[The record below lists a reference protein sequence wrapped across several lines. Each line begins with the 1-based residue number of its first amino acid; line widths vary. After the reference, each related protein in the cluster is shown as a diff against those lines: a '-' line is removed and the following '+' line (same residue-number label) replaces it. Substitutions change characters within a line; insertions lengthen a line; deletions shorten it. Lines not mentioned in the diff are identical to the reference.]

1 MSVIRLLLQ
10 NTLPAT
16 ADGLILHRK
25 CACNDAL
32 KGASAATTIYR
43 KIYMN
48 IKDIGMLTP
57 VRKHWRQILIILA
70 IYTTWSVAV
79 FLFLIGL
86 QGPETTI
93 RQFGGSQAVYFNFG
107 HSIIKG
113 TIVYYILI
121 YHLALPVVQTRKWKK
136 ALVQCLLFLVL
147 LTVYEYFWNFK
158 TGNPN
163 IGEGAH
169 ISVRTFLITAVILDV
184 IMVMMSVYFA
194 TLITSNE
201 MHRRKEELEKQKLQA
216 ELSAIRYQI
225 NPHFL
230 FNSLSFIYTKALKTS
245 PEAAHAVH
253 LLSEIMSYALDDWGE
268 LGTVPLTLEV
278 DHMKKVIE
286 MNQIRFNHMLHIRYQ
301 EHVEEG
307 DVHVPTLAL
316 VTLVENAFK
325 HGDLNDE
332 QHQVCIELNV
342 TKSRICFRVSNK
354 KKKGPKEPSKGIG
367 LSNVQQRLQLMYGAK
382 QSFVIKEDENFYS
395 NEIIINL

>member
-1 MSVIRLLLQ
+1 MS
-10 NTLPAT
+10 
-16 ADGLILHRK
+16 
-25 CACNDAL
+25 
-32 KGASAATTIYR
+32 
-43 KIYMN
+43 
-48 IKDIGMLTP
+48 IKDLNIVAP
-57 VRKHWRQILIILA
+57 VRKHWRQILIILV
-70 IYTTWSVAV
+70 IYTTWCVAV

-93 RQFGGSQAVYFNFG
+93 KQFGGSQAVYFNFG

-113 TIVYYILI
+113 TIVYYIMI
-121 YHLALPVVQTRKWKK
+121 YHLALPLVQTRKWKK
-136 ALVQCLLFLVL
+136 ALVQYVLFLIL
-147 LTVYEYFWNFK
+147 LTAYEYCWHFK
-158 TGNPN
+158 RGDAG
-163 IGEGAH
+163 IVEGAH
-169 ISVRTFLITAVILDV
+169 ISMYTFVVTTVILDV
-184 IMVMMSVYFA
+184 IMVMVSIYFA

-278 DHMKKVIE
+278 EHMKKVIE
-286 MNQIRFNHMLHIRYQ
+286 MNQIRFNHMLQIRYQ
-301 EHVEEG
+301 EHVEES
-307 DVHVPTLAL
+307 DMHVPTLAL

-325 HGDLNDE
+325 HGDLNNE
-332 QHQVCIELNV
+332 QDQVNIELKV
-342 TKSRICFRVSNK
+342 TSNGIYFRVSNK
-354 KKKGPKEPSKGIG
+354 KKTGPKEPSKGIG

-382 QSFVIKEDENFYS
+382 QSFIIKEDENYYS

>member
-1 MSVIRLLLQ
+1 MS
-10 NTLPAT
+10 
-16 ADGLILHRK
+16 
-25 CACNDAL
+25 
-32 KGASAATTIYR
+32 
-43 KIYMN
+43 
-48 IKDIGMLTP
+48 IKDLNILAP

-93 RQFGGSQAVYFNFG
+93 KQFGGSQAVYFNFG
-107 HSIIKG
+107 HAIIKG

-121 YHLALPVVQTRKWKK
+121 YHLALPLVQTRKWKR
-136 ALVQCLLFLVL
+136 ALLKCILFLIL
-147 LTVYEYFWNFK
+147 LTVYEYCWHFK
-158 TGNPN
+158 KIDPA
-163 IGEGAH
+163 IGENVH
-169 ISVRTFLITAVILDV
+169 ISPHTFLVTTVILDV
-184 IMVMMSVYFA
+184 IMVMVSIYFA

-201 MHRRKEELEKQKLQA
+201 VHRRKEELEKQKLQA

-230 FNSLSFIYTKALKTS
+230 FNSLSFIYTKTLKTS

-286 MNQIRFNHMLHIRYQ
+286 MNQIRFNHMLKIKYQ
-301 EHVEEG
+301 EHVEESEM
-307 DVHVPTLAL
+307 HVPTLAL

-332 QHQVCIELNV
+332 QNQVSFELNA
-342 TKSRICFRVSNK
+342 TKNRISFKVSNK

-382 QSFVIKEDENFYS
+382 QSFVIEEDENYYS